1 MLESQVSNLSKM
13 LVQTHAQAADNALL
27 MAYQR
32 LPVRFVRGE
41 GVWLFNA
48 QGERWLDSISS
59 IAVCGLGHAHAHISR
74 AIAQQADTLLHTSNL
89 VPIDQQERLAEELLP
104 LADMERVFFCNSGA
118 EANEAAIKIARL
130 SGAAKS
136 IKRPDII
143 VTEGGFHGRTM
154 ATLSASGNRKIQAGF
169 EPLLPGFSRATF
181 GDVDAV
187 EAIVQRNPNTVAVM
201 VEPIQGEAGVLVP
214 PENYLRD
221 LRALCDQYG
230 LLLILDEVQTGNGRC
245 GSWYHCQSQNVR
257 PDILTTAKGLGNG
270 VPIGACMAQGDAA
283 HLLVPGAHASTF
295 GGNPLSC
302 AAARAVIE
310 VIEQDKLLDAAKQK
324 GEMLRLRIKK
334 QLAGNSMLSD
344 VRGCGLMI
352 GIELRSPCASMV
364 GVALER
370 GLLLNV
376 TGGASGKVIRLLPP
390 LIINEEEI
398 NFLVDTLCG
407 LIEDHPAH

>member
-1 MLESQVSNLSKM
+1 MLKSQVSNLSKM
-13 LVQTHAQAADNALL
+13 LVQTHAQTADNALL

-74 AIAQQADTLLHTSNL
+74 AIAQQADTLIHTSNL

-118 EANEAAIKIARL
+118 EANEAAIKMARL

-169 EPLLPGFSRATF
+169 EPLLPGFSRAAF
-181 GDVDAV
+181 GDVDAI

-201 VEPIQGEAGVLVP
+201 VEPVQGEAGVVVP

-310 VIEQDKLLDAAKQK
+310 VIERDKLLDAAKQK
-324 GEMLRLRIKK
+324 GELLRLRIKER
-334 QLAGNSMLSD
+334 LADNPMLSD
-344 VRGCGLMI
+344 VRGYGLMI

-364 GVALER
+364 GAALER

-407 LIEDHPAH
+407 LIEDHPVH